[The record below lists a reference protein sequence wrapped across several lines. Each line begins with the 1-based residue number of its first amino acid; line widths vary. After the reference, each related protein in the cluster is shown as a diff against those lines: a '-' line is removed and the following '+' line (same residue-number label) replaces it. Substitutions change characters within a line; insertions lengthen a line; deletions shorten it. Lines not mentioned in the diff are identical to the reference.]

1 MSEKEGYRIFKFHN
15 ERIKRYSKK
24 KIQEIINNTENVPIL
39 ADNFIGANIV
49 RKFD

>member
-1 MSEKEGYRIFKFHN
+1 MKDLSETQ
-15 ERIKRYSKK
+15 KK
-24 KIQEIINNTENVPIL
+24 KIQEIIKNTENVPIL

>member
-1 MSEKEGYRIFKFHN
+1 MKDLSDTP
-15 ERIKRYSKK
+15 KK

-39 ADNFIGANIV
+39 ADNIIGANIV